1 MKLNKLQINGFNIL
15 QNGFVIDF
23 NNTSNLSILIGKNG
37 SGKSSILEAVGI
49 IFKSLYKGSKI
60 PFTFVIDYNLG
71 NNHIGIQNIK
81 EFSIRINHDV
91 YSMGELKY
99 FKETQG
105 LDIFPDNIIAY
116 YSGSNE
122 RLKNI
127 FNFGKYLE
135 SPFLYL
141 EDKHFKFI
149 LFSLICSDLDRHIE
163 FLRDNF
169 QIEKNKDF
177 QMKLK
182 IKLFDKK
189 FIDSLFSIDR
199 NFYIHLRDS
208 LDLNFMFKVTKDS
221 LYTREKE
228 LKELKESKKP
238 QTIQTIK
245 EIQKILQEIEKIEI
259 DIGSSDILRYC
270 MKMPYRFK
278 GGTFEFLIDFE
289 ESKDFI
295 YEIGNETNLFK
306 NFLSLS
312 SKGILKDIKTIFTKE
327 SNIVD
332 HTALSEGEKQ
342 LITVI
347 GIKELTILEESLF
360 LFDEPDTYLHPSWQN
375 TLIEHFSESSNDQI
389 LMTTHS
395 AKLLSFV
402 KDRNIFILENGQ
414 LLNHEKSTYG
424 RDINWILEYVMYDS
438 SRPQFILDK
447 IKSAYEFMNKEEY
460 KDAQNI
466 VNELVDIIGDND
478 SKLQELQNI
487 LFFHMD

>member
-15 QNGFVIDF
+15 QDGFFIDF
-23 NNTSNLSILIGKNG
+23 DKASNLSILIGKNG

-60 PFTFVIDYNLG
+60 PFSFVIDYHLEDK
-71 NNHIGIQNIK
+71 HIGIQNIE
-81 EFSIRINHDV
+81 EFTIRINTDV

-122 RLKNI
+122 RLKKI
-127 FNFGKYLE
+127 FNFGKHLE

-169 QIEKNKDF
+169 QIEKNENF

-182 IKLFDKK
+182 VKLFDKK
-189 FIDSLFSIDR
+189 LIEEINSLDQYFK
-199 NFYIHLRDS
+199 IHLREL
-208 LDLNFMFKVTKDS
+208 LDLQDLLTITKQN
-221 LYTREKE
+221 LYQANGENIE
-228 LKELKESKKP
+228 NILKN
-238 QTIQTIK
+238 
-245 EIQKILQEIEKIEI
+245 IEKIEI
-259 DIGSSDILRYC
+259 AIGSSDLLRYC
-270 MKMPYRFK
+270 MRVPYRFNN
-278 GGTFEFLIDFE
+278 GLFEFLISFE
-289 ESKDFI
+289 EVSTFI

-312 SKGILKDIKTIFTKE
+312 SKSILKDVETIFTKE
-327 SNIVD
+327 SNIVNY
-332 HTALSEGEKQ
+332 TALSEGEKQ

-347 GIKELTILEESLF
+347 GIKELTTLEESLF
-360 LFDEPDTYLHPSWQN
+360 LLDEPDTYLHPSWQN
-375 TLIEHFSESSNDQI
+375 ILIEHFLESSSDQI

-402 KDRNIFILENGQ
+402 KSKSIFILENG
-414 LLNHEKSTYG
+414 LWLNQEKSTYG

-438 SRPQFILDK
+438 SRPKFILDK
-447 IKSAYEFMNKEEY
+447 INLAYELMNNKKYKE
-460 KDAQNI
+460 AQNI
-466 VNELVDIIGDND
+466 VNELVNIIGDND
-478 SKLQELQNI
+478 LKLKELQNI

>member
-81 EFSIRINHDV
+81 EFSIRINSNV

>member
-60 PFTFVIDYNLG
+60 PFTFIIDYNLG

-81 EFSIRINHDV
+81 EFSIRINSNV

>member
-15 QNGFVIDF
+15 QNGFFIDF
-23 NNTSNLSILIGKNG
+23 DNASNLSIFIGKNG

-60 PFTFVIDYNLG
+60 PFTFVIDYNLEDK
-71 NNHIGIQNIK
+71 HIGIQNIE
-81 EFSIRINHDV
+81 EFTIRINNDV

-122 RLKNI
+122 RLKKI
-127 FNFGKYLE
+127 FNFGKFLE

-149 LFSLICSDLDRHIE
+149 LSCLICSDLERHTE
-163 FLRDNF
+163 FLKDTF
-169 QIEKNKDF
+169 QIEKNENF
-177 QMKLK
+177 QMELK
-182 IKLFDKK
+182 VKLFDKK
-189 FIDSLFSIDR
+189 LIEEINLLDQYFKT
-199 NFYIHLRDS
+199 HLREL
-208 LDLNFMFKVTKDS
+208 LDIQDLLTITKQN
-221 LYTREKE
+221 LYQADGENIE
-228 LKELKESKKP
+228 SILKN
-238 QTIQTIK
+238 
-245 EIQKILQEIEKIEI
+245 IEKIEFI
-259 DIGSSDILRYC
+259 IGSSDLLRYC
-270 MKMPYRFK
+270 MRLPHRFK
-278 GGTFEFLIDFE
+278 NGLFEFLISFE
-289 ESKDFI
+289 EVSDFI

-312 SKGILKDIKTIFTKE
+312 SKGILKDVETIFTKE
-327 SNIVD
+327 SNIVN

-347 GIKELTILEESLF
+347 GIKELTTLEESLF

-375 TLIEHFSESSNDQI
+375 TLIEHFSELSNDQI

-414 LLNHEKSTYG
+414 WLNQEKSTYG

-438 SRPQFILDK
+438 SRPKFILDK
-447 IKSAYEFMNKEEY
+447 IKLAYELMNNEKY

-466 VNELVDIIGDND
+466 VNELVNIIGDND

>member
-15 QNGFVIDF
+15 QNGFFIDF
-23 NNTSNLSILIGKNG
+23 DNASNLSIFIGKNG

-60 PFTFVIDYNLG
+60 PFTFVIDYNLEDK
-71 NNHIGIQNIK
+71 HIGIQNIE
-81 EFSIRINHDV
+81 EFTIRINTNV

-122 RLKNI
+122 RLKKI

-141 EDKHFKFI
+141 ENKHFKFI
-149 LFSLICSDLDRHIE
+149 LSSLMCSDLERHIE

-169 QIEKNKDF
+169 QIEKNENF

-182 IKLFDKK
+182 VKLFDKK
-189 FIDSLFSIDR
+189 LIDEISRIDK
-199 NFYIHLRDS
+199 NFHIHLKES
-208 LDLNFMFKVTKDS
+208 LDLNFLFKVTLDY
-221 LYTREKE
+221 LYTKEKE
-228 LKELKESKKP
+228 SGEIKKV
-238 QTIQTIK
+238 
-245 EIQKILQEIEKIEI
+245 LQEIEKIEFI
-259 DIGSSDILRYC
+259 IGSSDLLRYC
-270 MKMPYRFK
+270 MRLPHRFK
-278 GGTFEFLIDFE
+278 NGLFEFLIDFE
-289 ESKDFI
+289 EVSDFI

-312 SKGILKDIKTIFTKE
+312 SKGILKDVETSFTKE
-327 SNIVD
+327 SNIVNY
-332 HTALSEGEKQ
+332 TALSEGEKQ

-347 GIKELTILEESLF
+347 GIKELTTLEESLF

-375 TLIEHFSESSNDQI
+375 TLIEHFSELSNDQI

-414 LLNHEKSTYG
+414 WLNQEKSTYG

-438 SRPQFILDK
+438 SRPKFILDK
-447 IKSAYEFMNKEEY
+447 IKLAYELMNNEKY

-466 VNELVDIIGDND
+466 VNELVNIIGDND